1 MKDLHLQGYTIS
13 CKRWKFRIRAILP
26 LLAQTYWAKARTA
39 AVTRRSLRHSA
50 PFGVFAPDGRLVGFL
65 RLISDHGT
73 MYYLADVIIDEAE
86 RGKGLGLALVRY
98 ALSHPTLCRGKGLL
112 LTRTA
117 NGLYEKVGFYNEND
131 RLMIRDP
138 VEF

>member
-13 CKRWKFRIRAILP
+13 CKRWKFRVRAILP
-26 LLAQTYWAKARTA
+26 LLKQTYWAKSRTP

-65 RLISDHGT
+65 RITSDQGT
-73 MYYLADVIIDEAE
+73 MYYLADVIVDEAE
-86 RGKGLGLALVRY
+86 RGKGLGLAMVRY
-98 ALSHPTLCRGKGLL
+98 ALSHPKLCRGKGLL
-112 LTRTA
+112 LTQTA
-117 NGLYEKVGFYNEND
+117 NGLYEKLGFHNEHD

-138 VEF
+138 ATF